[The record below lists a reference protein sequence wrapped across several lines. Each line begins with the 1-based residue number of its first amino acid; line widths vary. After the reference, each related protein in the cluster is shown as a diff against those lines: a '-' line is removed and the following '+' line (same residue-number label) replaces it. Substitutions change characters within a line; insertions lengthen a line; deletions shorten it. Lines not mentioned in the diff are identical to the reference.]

1 MLIKST
7 KADILNKSVQ
17 FFKENSEF
25 SFDDFTSQVI
35 QQPEEIQ
42 SFKEY
47 KEEYE
52 DERDVEINCTDC

>member
-42 SFKEY
+42 PFKEY